1 MSAAAPCDRC
11 GRPVA
16 ADAPFQVCAR
26 CALDAA
32 LRLGGEAAP
41 LHEVGDYELEE
52 LLARGG
58 MGTVYRARHRTL
70 GRMVALKVL
79 SLGVWADD
87 DERSRFRGEAELAA
101 SLEHEN
107 IVPIYEVGEHD
118 GQPYYAMR
126 LMQESLAGALARAG
140 ELSPAAAAALVATVA
155 RAVHW
160 GHQRGVVHRDLKPE
174 NILLDAEG
182 RPHVG
187 DFGVSLR
194 LGARPRDRQRTATGA
209 VVGTLGY
216 LAPEQAGAFGGEIT
230 VAADVW
236 GLGAVLYRLLCGR
249 APFPGDR
256 AAASIRSLLE
266 EEPVRPR
273 VHAPSL
279 EPELEIVCLRCL
291 EKDPARRYASALEVA
306 QELERVARGEPI
318 LARPAGR
325 WRRLTRWS
333 QRFPARAGALV
344 SAVVFVAALAAG
356 STLAA
361 RAQQRE
367 LIEET
372 SRTNAWIARALASAV
387 QLELF
392 ELSQQ
397 VVRAA
402 QDGALS
408 AALAAGR
415 LELYQP
421 PLAQPFDSFL
431 LLDAQGRCTARWP
444 HSAALVGRDL
454 SFRDYARLGAAASPG
469 HAAITGAYRSEVD
482 GSVRFAVAAPVIVDA
497 RPSGVLVGSLA
508 ADSTLGALSLAQR
521 DGPGAKVARTVT
533 LLARHGAERSLPAS
547 DEEWIVL
554 VHPRLLDSGQ
564 VSAVP
569 DRVLERLWRE
579 GADPAFAD
587 ALSGEEVLA
596 GLAPVTGLPFAV
608 LVTTPTSY
616 AVAPNQRWNR
626 RVASAAALAAL
637 AGALVLLAVWL
648 AARRGAA
655 RRHKPSLLGAN
666 PAGLEPPL

>member
-1 MSAAAPCDRC
+1 MTDPDELCPRC
-11 GRPVA
+11 GRRVG
-16 ADAPFQVCAR
+16 ADAPFRVCAR

-32 LRLGGEAAP
+32 LRVSGEVAS
-41 LHEVGDYELEE
+41 LHVVGDYELEE
-52 LLARGG
+52 LIARGG

-70 GRMVALKVL
+70 GRLVALKVL

-87 DERSRFRGEAELAA
+87 DERARFRAEAELAA

-107 IVPIYEVGEHD
+107 IVPIYEVGEYE

-126 LMQESLAGALARAG
+126 LMQESLAGALARVG
-140 ELSPAAAAALVATVA
+140 ELTPAAAAALVATVA

-174 NILLDAEG
+174 NILLDAAG

-209 VVGTLGY
+209 VVGTPGY

-236 GLGAVLYRLLCGR
+236 GLGAVLYRLLCGC
-249 APFPGDR
+249 APFLGDH
-256 AAASIRSLLE
+256 AAESIRLLLE

-273 VHAPSL
+273 TRAPRL
-279 EPELEIVCLRCL
+279 ELELEVICLRCL

-306 QELERVARGEPI
+306 EELERVARGEPI
-318 LARPAGR
+318 LARPAGV
-325 WRRLTRWS
+325 WRRAGRWS
-333 QRFPARAGALV
+333 RRFPARAGALV
-344 SAVVFVAALAAG
+344 AAAVFVVALAVG
-356 STLAA
+356 SMVAV
-361 RAQQRE
+361 RAQERE

-372 SRTNAWIARALASAV
+372 LRTNAWVARAVASAV
-387 QLELF
+387 QLELL

-408 AALAAGR
+408 AALATGR

-431 LLDAQGRCTARWP
+431 LLDERGRCTARWP
-444 HSAALVGRDL
+444 PSAELLGRDL
-454 SFRDYARLGAAASPG
+454 SFRDYARLGAAALPG
-469 HAAITGAYRSEVD
+469 KAAITGAYRSEVD
-482 GSVRFAVAAPVIVDA
+482 GSVRFAVATPVVVDG

-521 DGPGAKVARTVT
+521 EGPSAKVARSVT
-533 LLARHGAERSLPAS
+533 LLARHGAERRAAAV
-547 DEEWIVL
+547 DEDWIVL
-554 VHPRLLDSGQ
+554 VHPRLLEDG
-564 VSAVP
+564 
-569 DRVLERLWRE
+569 RVVALPERALARLWRD
-579 GADPAFAD
+579 GADPAFVD
-587 ALSGEEVLA
+587 ALSGEEALA
-596 GLAPVTGLPFAV
+596 GLAAVAELPFAV
-608 LVTTPTSY
+608 LVTTPTAY
-616 AVAPNQRWNR
+616 AVASNQRWNR
-626 RVASAAALAAL
+626 RVASAAGLASL

-648 AARRGAA
+648 AAQRAAA
-655 RRHKPSLLGAN
+655 RMREPSMIASK
-666 PAGLEPPL
+666 